1 MFGPELL
8 NLTVRPTPI
17 FLEGTASLRIDQP
30 GPREL
35 GLTNFQ
41 IVKGIVSVDRGQLF
55 INLAGVAQSLLAPDI
70 FRRYAGQNLQFRVHL
85 TADGAT
91 VLRPL
96 PAAPPLVVSPP
107 PSANSTAF
115 RQLTGT
121 PATILRQLMAPES
134 LRAMPPAMAAVLAG
148 LGVILSSAM
157 PIETQIAR
165 AREMLGR
172 GGIFKL
178 PVGAEVTSRA
188 STLPAIL
195 LRMLG
200 FAGDSATTER
210 ARGLVTDIESRQER
224 AATALRS
231 EVINA
236 DILSWVNGASV
247 ELNLQ
252 RGPKGNPPG
261 NPPWIINLYT
271 QFSKES
277 DVWLRVEHVPVKTVR
292 IDAWLTDP
300 EVFAR
305 ARDSRSDLF
314 AEVAEF
320 GLQLEHFAVFNQAR
334 DVFEDPLAP
343 ESEVASGERVDA
355 SV

>member
-1 MFGPELL
+1 
-8 NLTVRPTPI
+8 
-17 FLEGTASLRIDQP
+17 
-30 GPREL
+30 
-35 GLTNFQ
+35 
-41 IVKGIVSVDRGQLF
+41 
-55 INLAGVAQSLLAPDI
+55 
-70 FRRYAGQNLQFRVHL
+70 
-85 TADGAT
+85 
-91 VLRPL
+91 
-96 PAAPPLVVSPP
+96 
-107 PSANSTAF
+107 
-115 RQLTGT
+115 
-121 PATILRQLMAPES
+121 
-134 LRAMPPAMAAVLAG
+134 
-148 LGVILSSAM
+148 M
-157 PIETQIAR
+157 PIEAQIAR
-165 AREMLGR
+165 TREILGR

-178 PVGAEVTSRA
+178 PVGTETTSRA

-195 LRMLG
+195 LRVLG
-200 FAGDSATTER
+200 LVGDSATTER
-210 ARGLVTDIESRQER
+210 ARGLMTDIESRQER

-236 DILSWVNGASV
+236 DILSWVNGAPV

-277 DVWLRVEHVPVKTVR
+277 DVWLRVEHVPVKTLR
-292 IDAWLTDP
+292 IDAWLTDT